1 MKTDPCGTNRPGK
14 NIGQDVVDG
23 KIKVHSVKNFRVI
36 DASVFPVIPDNR
48 IQNVVYMIAERG
60 IDFIEADY
68 RASYAQSL
76 DRITSMLIKLLT

>member
-14 NIGQDVVDG
+14 NIEQGVVDG

-36 DASVFPVIPDNR
+36 DASVFTVIPDNR

-60 IDFIEADY
+60 IDFIEVDY
-68 RASYAQSL
+68 RASYVQSL